1 MKQLRGSV
9 FAMRISLGL
18 LVVSTAAFAENAH
31 KQTALVDAIK
41 VEPTELTNDP
51 IVGRASRIS
60 GEEVHGVVAFT
71 FDDGPNPETTP
82 AVLDALAKYNIPAT
96 FFIVTRR
103 LAGKHGEKPREILAR
118 ELAEG
123 HLVASHSVSHP
134 NLRKANAKTLDR
146 EMNASQKAL

>member
-9 FAMRISLGL
+9 FAMRIALGL
-18 LVVSTAAFAENAH
+18 LVASATAFAEKAH

-51 IVGRASRIS
+51 VLGRASRIS

-82 AVLDALAKYNIPAT
+82 AVLDALATYNIPAT

-103 LAGKHGEKPREILAR
+103 LVGTLGDKTREALAR
-118 ELAEG
+118 QIAEG
-123 HLVASHSVSHP
+123 PLVARH
-134 NLRKANAKTLDR
+134 
-146 EMNASQKAL
+146 